1 MTVKEAMD
9 RLEDK
14 VEKVA
19 GELDADRR
27 RELSALIETLREEVE
42 TLASTHREDAESIAG
57 YTRASLQ
64 EAARD
69 ERNPKL
75 LQHSIDGLA
84 TSVESFE
91 TSHGKLVQT
100 VNGICTMLSNI
111 GI

>member
-1 MTVKEAMD
+1 MTVNEALH
-9 RLEDK
+9 RLEDE

-19 GELDADRR
+19 DELDADRR

-42 TLASTHREDAESIAG
+42 SLAATHREDAESIAG
-57 YTRASLQ
+57 YTRTTLR
-64 EAARD
+64 EAAR
-69 ERNPKL
+69 EQRNPKL

-84 TSVESFE
+84 TSVEAFE